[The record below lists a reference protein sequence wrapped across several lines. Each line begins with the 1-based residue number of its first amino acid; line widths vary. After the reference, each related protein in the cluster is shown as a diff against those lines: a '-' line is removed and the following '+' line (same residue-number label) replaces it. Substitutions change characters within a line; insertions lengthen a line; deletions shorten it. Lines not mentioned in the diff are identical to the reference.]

1 MAKILSL
8 VRFEQRKRIVNL
20 LLTSHFSYFL
30 LVWIFHN
37 QRLNNRIEH
46 IHERALRIV
55 YQDYLEK
62 TAP

>member
-20 LLTSHFSYFL
+20 LLTSHFSYCL
-30 LVWIFHN
+30 LVWIFHS